1 MTAAPVKFKRG
12 DRPRCVSLLGRTWG
26 LHDVEDVEKFVSKVL
41 DDALRARSAHL
52 RPHEYEDALSYLLSE
67 AWTLSEHW
75 EPSRSSVTFAGFAYR
90 VLRLRVVDWYR
101 AELGRTKWQFSGG
114 RTHDRE
120 RPAVL
125 SLDAVS
131 VRNTSSGQHHGG
143 HRAGAAVN
151 RPVLFG
157 GHHTSRDK
165 EAL

>member
-1 MTAAPVKFKRG
+1 
-12 DRPRCVSLLGRTWG
+12 VSLLGRTWG

-67 AWTLSEHW
+67 AWTLSERW

-90 VLRLRVVDWYR
+90 TLRLRVVDWYR
-101 AELGRTKWQFSGG
+101 SEFGRTKWQFAH

-125 SLDAVS
+125 SLDADHSERGRLDEAV
-131 VRNTSSGQHHGG
+131 GP
-143 HRAGAAVN
+143 RAGDPTDDRDPDLGRLLTGGSRQVARDHELLGLEPPGRAA
-151 RPVLFG
+151 
-157 GHHTSRDK
+157 
-165 EAL
+165 A